1 VGGDGRDDNGNVR
14 GVSAARVGGGMENLK
29 ELLRHA
35 VDGHEELGAWNSRAV
50 EAIRILDRMKVN
62 WEGGGNDL
70 LFVFYLHM
78 GMGEINWREEGDPM
92 INRISPCWSDLRVI
106 IATLRTHTL
115 EITKR
120 SPN

>member
-1 VGGDGRDDNGNVR
+1 
-14 GVSAARVGGGMENLK
+14 MENLK

-50 EAIRILDRMKVN
+50 EPIRILDKIKVN

-92 INRISPCWSDLRVI
+92 IN
-106 IATLRTHTL
+106 L
-115 EITKR
+115 EE
-120 SPN
+120 P